1 VCENP
6 FQSFQ
11 TFQPLEPIDR
21 NGSSLLGFALH
32 ATVVVRNLMTEAEP
46 HMPKSSVGFVS
57 LVLAILIAVPV
68 FAQLKKIRFSTTSIA
83 VTELQFRIAQMKG
96 FYREEGL
103 DLETLLIRGSV
114 GMQALIGGSV
124 DYASAA
130 GSIIA
135 AGVRGMP
142 VRLVLIVN
150 SKPQF
155 DLVGATDVKSVQ
167 QLKGKVVGISSRGG
181 AVDLLTQLILTQH
194 GLTPNKDVTSIVIG
208 TPEELAT
215 ALRTGRI
222 AACLLSPPR
231 QLILYREGFS
241 RLAYSGDY
249 LTSYPS
255 GGVGATEEKIKNNP
269 AEVFA
274 FVRASLK
281 GLQYYSQH
289 RAESADIISKYLG
302 VKDRSLAEEVY
313 DLHLSRLGGL
323 AYLDDAWMRGAI
335 DFTKK
340 SLDVHKEIPA
350 NQVFD
355 FSFVEKALGRKKN

>member
-1 VCENP
+1 MSRKTWSGVVA
-6 FQSFQ
+6 
-11 TFQPLEPIDR
+11 L
-21 NGSSLLGFALH
+21 FAC
-32 ATVVVRNLMTEAEP
+32 M
-46 HMPKSSVGFVS
+46 FVS
-57 LVLAILIAVPV
+57 STAI
-68 FAQLKKIRFSTTSIA
+68 AQLKKIHFSTTSIA

-96 FYREEGL
+96 FYRDEGL

-135 AGVRGMP
+135 AGVRGAP
-142 VRLVLIVN
+142 VKLVLIVN

-155 DLVGATDVKSVQ
+155 DLVSQRDIKSVE

-181 AVDLLTQLILTQH
+181 AVDLLTQLILTKH

-215 ALRTGRI
+215 ALRAGVV

-231 QLILYREGFS
+231 QLMLYREGFS
-241 RLAYSGDY
+241 KLAYSGDY
-249 LTSYPS
+249 LNSYPS
-255 GGVGATEEKIKNNP
+255 GGVGTTDEKIRTNP
-269 AEVFA
+269 SEVLG

-289 RAESADIISKYLG
+289 RAESIDLISKYLG
-302 VKDRSLAEEVY
+302 VKDPSLAGEVY

-323 AYLDDAWMRGAI
+323 SYLDDTWMRGAI

-340 SLDVHKEIPA
+340 SLAVTKEIPPS
-350 NQVFD
+350 QVFD